1 MSNRPLNWGWF
12 IIGILKQNLCYPTSL
27 ALDCARHPDSLWKFL
42 HGSQHC
48 GHALLAAP
56 TLVPWASKPVAF
68 KGKIRKIAT
77 NIDKQW
83 NIVGSFLTENPE
95 ASEKNLKTSNLQVLS
110 PGFGGNTSFS
120 PPFFFTPKLQK
131 HISSLSLSVFFC
143 FEAASAEHSLAFLCL
158 ALVFDPQLFL
168 EIIYLTSGPKVVIII
183 HST

>member
-1 MSNRPLNWGWF
+1 MSNKPLNWGWF

-27 ALDCARHPDSLWKFL
+27 ALDCARHPDPLWKFL

-68 KGKIRKIAT
+68 KGKIRKITT

-83 NIVGSFLTENPE
+83 SIVGSFLTENPE
-95 ASEKNLKTSNLQVLS
+95 AEKNLMPHPICRSFRPVVGTHPSRLS
-110 PGFGGNTSFS
+110 SSPQNCKNTSA
-120 PPFFFTPKLQK
+120 
-131 HISSLSLSVFFC
+131 LSLSRCFFC

-158 ALVFDPQLFL
+158 ALVFDPQLFF
-168 EIIYLTSGPKVVIII
+168 EIIYLMSGPEVVIII

>member
-131 HISSLSLSVFFC
+131 HISSLSLSRCFFLLRSC
-143 FEAASAEHSLAFLCL
+143 ICWALSCISLLSACL
-158 ALVFDPQLFL
+158 WSSAVSWDHLPDVG
-168 EIIYLTSGPKVVIII
+168 T
-183 HST
+183 